1 MRAIG
6 ASGAAAFGPGSTHS
20 HLGATFSPPR
30 EARRKGVE
38 CRPVITERPRQAA
51 ISLPTRVVKPPRR
64 PHPGAPHRVTLLR
77 AFSAGGCSPGLHL
90 HSTLARTFSAG
101 GIFQPSTRGAGTRA
115 PVSRGSSLTR
125 ASPAII
131 PTLHVLEISPR
142 TLPARTR
149 ITSLT
154 VAVHPD
160 PPADVLSCHL
170 AHYSFS
176 DKNLSSRRRR

>member
-38 CRPVITERPRQAA
+38 CRPVTTERPRQAA

-77 AFSAGGCSPGLHL
+77 AFSAGGCSAGAPPAFHVGAYFFGWGIFPAVDPRRRDARAR
-90 HSTLARTFSAG
+90 LARRVPYPCF
-101 GIFQPSTRGAGTRA
+101 TRDHPYT
-115 PVSRGSSLTR
+115 SRPR
-125 ASPAII
+125 DFPANTSRTH
-131 PTLHVLEISPR
+131 PDHVPDGRRSPR
-142 TLPARTR
+142 SP
-149 ITSLT
+149 
-154 VAVHPD
+154 
-160 PPADVLSCHL
+160 
-170 AHYSFS
+170 
-176 DKNLSSRRRR
+176 RRRAELSPRALLILG